1 MGTLSSCCQVGLGLR
16 SSSLGDIVVID
27 LSGQTRPVI
36 IIGLVGQTWGRHKIK
51 DKISKDEL
59 KSVFAPI
66 RCGKES
72 LSRKAGAAGGR
83 HGVGAVIAVLEVAGA
98 RPEADIVELY

>member
-1 MGTLSSCCQVGLGLR
+1 MLPGWAGAK
-16 SSSLGDIVVID
+16 VVVAGRHCRHRFIRPD
-27 LSGQTRPVI
+27 RPVI
-36 IIGLVGQTWGRHKIK
+36 IIGLVGQMWGRHKIK
-51 DKISKDEL
+51 DKISKDEQ
-59 KSVFAPI
+59 KSVLAPI
-66 RCGKES
+66 RCEKGS